1 MCNILFKLREDLI
14 DVLVV
19 AETDDDFQLFPLDIW
34 RVVVLAE
41 KDANVVLKNIGA
53 PLQDQVDVPERYILD
68 LWS

>member
-1 MCNILFKLREDLI
+1 MCNILFKLGENLV

-19 AETDDDFQLFPLDIW
+19 AETYDDLQLFPLDIW

-41 KDANVVLKNIGA
+41 KDANVVLENIGA
-53 PLQDQVDVPERYILD
+53 LLQDQVDVPERHILD

>member
-1 MCNILFKLREDLI
+1 MCNILFKLGENLV

-19 AETDDDFQLFPLDIW
+19 AETYDDLQLFPLDIW

-53 PLQDQVDVPERYILD
+53 PLQDQIDVPERYILD